1 MKFYHFLVL
10 CFIVF
15 LGVSNAQDIRIG
27 ASPDNRYN
35 PSGGFYDYSD
45 PRYVNIMVN
54 IWGYVRFP
62 GKYYVPEN
70 SKVLDLLSYAGG
82 PVPDAFL
89 DDIRLYR
96 GTTDQEAL
104 IKKLNFDELMNSENP
119 NIKGL
124 NIPILLPGD
133 IVLVPG
139 EPKLYFRDYV
149 SIYASIT
156 SVIISLA
163 ILVLN
168 IAKWG
173 EFYG

>member
-1 MKFYHFLVL
+1 MNSLKFLTFFALMFLATAY
-10 CFIVF
+10 
-15 LGVSNAQDIRIG
+15 SQDIRIG

-35 PSGGFYDYSD
+35 PQGGFYDYSD

-70 SKVLDLLSYAGG
+70 SKSLDLLSYAGG
-82 PVPDAFL
+82 PTPDANL

-96 GTTDQEAL
+96 GSVSNENTL
-104 IKKLNFDELMNSENP
+104 RKLNFDQLMNSNKDSSL
-119 NIKGL
+119 KGL
-124 NIPILLPGD
+124 DVPVLLPGD
-133 IVLVPG
+133 ILLVPG

-149 SIYASIT
+149 TIYTSIT
-156 SVIISLA
+156 SVLISLA

-168 IAKWG
+168 IAK
-173 EFYG
+173 

>member
-1 MKFYHFLVL
+1 MKYFQI
-10 CFIVF
+10 IVF
-15 LGVSNAQDIRIG
+15 FILFFTHLTEAQDIRIG
-27 ASPDNRYN
+27 ASLDNRFN
-35 PSGGFYDYSD
+35 QQGGFYDYSD

-82 PVPDAFL
+82 PTPDAFMNN
-89 DDIRLYR
+89 IRLYR
-96 GTTDQEAL
+96 TNSLNDAILKDLDFDKLYTSADTSL
-104 IKKLNFDELMNSENP
+104 IDIEVP
-119 NIKGL
+119 T
-124 NIPILLPGD
+124 LLPGD

-156 SVIISLA
+156 SVLISLA

-168 IAKWG
+168 IAK
-173 EFYG
+173 

>member
-1 MKFYHFLVL
+1 MKYFSYIAFFLITL
-10 CFIVF
+10 SYSSF
-15 LGVSNAQDIRIG
+15 SQDIRIG

-70 SKVLDLLSYAGG
+70 SRVLDLMSYAGG
-82 PVPDAFL
+82 PTPDAFL
-89 DDIRLYR
+89 DDIRIYR
-96 GTTDQEAL
+96 GSMQDEAI
-104 IKKLNFDELMNSENP
+104 IKKLNFDDIMNKENP
-119 NIKGL
+119 NVKDL
-124 NIPILLPGD
+124 DIPILIPGD
-133 IVLVPG
+133 IILVPG

-156 SVIISLA
+156 SVLISLA
-163 ILVLN
+163 ILILN
-168 IAKWG
+168 IAK
-173 EFYG
+173 

>member
-1 MKFYHFLVL
+1 MKFYHFLVVL
-10 CFIVF
+10 IVIISN
-15 LGVSNAQDIRIG
+15 LSNAQDIRIG
-27 ASPDNRYN
+27 AAPDNRYN

-82 PVPDAFL
+82 PTPDAFL

-96 GTTDQEAL
+96 GSTDQEGL
-104 IKKLNFDELMNSENP
+104 IKKLSFDELMNSENP
-119 NIKGL
+119 NIKNL
-124 NIPILLPGD
+124 VVPALLPGD
-133 IVLVPG
+133 VLLVPG

-149 SIYASIT
+149 AIYTSIT
-156 SVIISLA
+156 SVLISLA
-163 ILVLN
+163 ILLLN
-168 IAKWG
+168 IAK
-173 EFYG
+173 